1 MAMKCPECGAN
12 AECKETRRGRS
23 ENKTRRTYECFG
35 CPKTK
40 QIHKFNTLFHM
51 IYYSLILLLHSKWLS
66 KKNLRYLMLT

>member
-12 AECKETRRGRS
+12 AECKETRRWKS

-40 QIHKFNTLFHM
+40 QIHKFNTYETIEGGSRL
-51 IYYSLILLLHSKWLS
+51 KPDRKKLS
-66 KKNLRYLMLT
+66 

>member
-12 AECKETRRGRS
+12 AECKETRRWLS

-40 QIHKFNTLFHM
+40 QIHKFNTHETIIGSIRPKPAL
-51 IYYSLILLLHSKWLS
+51 
-66 KKNLRYLMLT
+66 KNVAKA

>member
-12 AECKETRRGRS
+12 AECNETRRWKS

-40 QIHKFNTLFHM
+40 QIHKFNTYETIAGSIRPKPALN
-51 IYYSLILLLHSKWLS
+51 KVA
-66 KKNLRYLMLT
+66 